1 MIARR
6 LDQLSLLG
14 MLAGIAIML
23 LPIAGALRV
32 GFFVALLFTL
42 VQIVVGR
49 LAAGKAER

>member
-1 MIARR
+1 MIVRR

-23 LPIAGALRV
+23 LPAAGALRI

-49 LAAGKAER
+49 LVGGKVER